1 MSNEIIKDDFN
12 QVYSIIELHRR
23 RALQEVNNNSL
34 FIAWNVGAYVSAK
47 IKSSEWGSGVVS
59 ELSEFL
65 RTKDPDLKGYSRRTI
80 YKMVQFYDAYS
91 SADFSSIL
99 DQYRIKERL
108 KLPSVPDNEIVPFEM
123 AQITDKNLDSQ
134 IVPTETAQLS
144 EMKFCYQFVPTM
156 LAQFPNIL
164 LLINWTCHQQI
175 LSNCKSYSEKLFYI
189 LYSYKEKL
197 QVKELQ
203 RAIKSNTYESVLGS
217 KDFQSLTLQNIYPD
231 SKYLFKDT
239 AYLDFLGLPERYKE
253 SKLRKSLVE
262 HMKQFILEL
271 GKDFIFIGQEH
282 VVEVGGKPFKIDLL
296 FFHRGLQ
303 CLVAVELKT
312 VEFEPSFMGQLEF
325 YLEALD
331 QTEKR
336 SNENPSIGIL
346 LCKEANREVVRYA
359 LNRSMSPTMI
369 AEYKEKLIPQ
379 EVLQRTMDEFIFALE
394 QKSGKIL

>member
-108 KLPSVPDNEIVPFEM
+108 KLPSVPNNEIVPFEM

-134 IVPTETAQLS
+134 IVPTKTAQLS

-203 RAIKSNTYESVLGS
+203 RAIKTNTYESVLGS

-359 LNRSMSPTMI
+359 LNRSMSPTLI